1 MNIVECGVPSASAL
15 GREVIESAYFCDS
28 YSAPLTRPDLAIAD
42 IYAAIF
48 AHPPLTMK
56 LLLIVRNAIV
66 RPLGLRAPPAGQIM
80 RPELKGRYAVGEKVG
95 LWSIFFIDENE
106 IIAGA
111 DDRHQDFRVSV
122 LRVHAA
128 GGAASVIVSTICT
141 VHNLFGK
148 IYLFFIVPYHR
159 HGVKTL
165 LRNAVAAGR
174 L

>member
-1 MNIVECGVPSASAL
+1 MNIVECGVPSTSAL
-15 GREVIESAYFCDS
+15 GRDVIESAYFSDS
-28 YSAPLTRPDLAIAD
+28 YSAPLTRPDLAITD

-66 RPLGLRAPPAGQIM
+66 RRFGLRAPAAAVIM
-80 RPELKGRYAVGEKVG
+80 RAELKGRYAVGETVG
-95 LWSIFFIDENE
+95 LWSIFFIDKNE
-106 IIAGA
+106 IVAGGN
-111 DDRHQDFRVSV
+111 DRHQDFRVSV

-128 GGAASVIVSTICT
+128 NEASVVVSTICT

-159 HGVKTL
+159 HAVKTL

>member
-1 MNIVECGVPSASAL
+1 MNIVECGVPSTSAL
-15 GREVIESAYFCDS
+15 ARDVIESAYFCDS
-28 YSAPLTRPDLAIAD
+28 YSAPLMRRDLAITD

-48 AHPPLTMK
+48 AHLPLTMK

-80 RPELKGRYAVGEKVG
+80 HSELKGRYAVGEKVG

-106 IIAGA
+106 IVAGA
-111 DDRHQDFRVSV
+111 NDRHQDFRVSV
-122 LRVHAA
+122 LRVSAA
-128 GGAASVIVSTICT
+128 EGASVVVSTVCT

-159 HGVKTL
+159 HAVKTL

>member
-1 MNIVECGVPSASAL
+1 MNIVECGVPSTSAL
-15 GREVIESAYFCDS
+15 GRDVIESAYFCDS
-28 YSAPLTRPDLAIAD
+28 YSAPLTRPDLGITD

-48 AHPPLTMK
+48 AHLPLTMK

-66 RPLGLRAPPAGQIM
+66 GPLGLRAPPAGKIM
-80 RPELKGRYAVGEKVG
+80 RSELKGRYAVGEKVG

-106 IIAGA
+106 IVAGA
-111 DDRHQDFRVSV
+111 NDRHQDFRVSV

-128 GGAASVIVSTICT
+128 NGANVVVSTICT

>member
-1 MNIVECGVPSASAL
+1 MNVVECGVPSTSAL
-15 GREVIESAYFCDS
+15 GRDMIESAYFSDS
-28 YSAPLTRPDLAIAD
+28 YSAPLTRPDLAITD

-66 RPLGLRAPPAGQIM
+66 RRFGLRAPAAAVIM
-80 RPELKGRYAVGEKVG
+80 RAELEGRYAVGKRVG
-95 LWSIFFIDENE
+95 LWSIFFIDKNE
-106 IIAGA
+106 IVAGGN
-111 DDRHQDFRVSV
+111 DRHQDFRVSV

-128 GGAASVIVSTICT
+128 NGASVVVSTICT

-159 HGVKTL
+159 HAVKTL

>member
-1 MNIVECGVPSASAL
+1 MNIVECGVPSTSAL
-15 GREVIESAYFCDS
+15 GRDVIESAYFSDS
-28 YSAPLTRPDLAIAD
+28 YSAPLTRPDLAITD

-48 AHPPLTMK
+48 AHPPLTMN

-66 RPLGLRAPPAGQIM
+66 RRFGLRAPAAAVIM
-80 RPELKGRYAVGEKVG
+80 RAELKGRYAVGETVG
-95 LWSIFFIDENE
+95 LWSIFFIDKNE
-106 IIAGA
+106 IVAGGN
-111 DDRHQDFRVSV
+111 DRHQDFRVSV

-128 GGAASVIVSTICT
+128 NEASVVLSTICT

-159 HGVKTL
+159 HAVKTL

>member
-1 MNIVECGVPSASAL
+1 
-15 GREVIESAYFCDS
+15 
-28 YSAPLTRPDLAIAD
+28 
-42 IYAAIF
+42 
-48 AHPPLTMK
+48 MK

-80 RPELKGRYAVGEKVG
+80 HSELKGRYAVGEKVG

-106 IIAGA
+106 IVAGA
-111 DDRHQDFRVSV
+111 NDRHQDFRVSV
-122 LRVHAA
+122 LRVSAA
-128 GGAASVIVSTICT
+128 EGASVVVSTVCT

-159 HGVKTL
+159 HAVKTL

>member
-1 MNIVECGVPSASAL
+1 MNIVECGVPSTSAL

-28 YSAPLTRPDLAIAD
+28 YRAPLMRRDLEISD
-42 IYAAIF
+42 IYAAVF
-48 AHPPLTMK
+48 AHLPLTMK
-56 LLLIVRNAIV
+56 LLLIVRNTIV
-66 RPLGLRAPPAGQIM
+66 RPLGLRAPAAAAIM
-80 RPELKGRYAVGEKVG
+80 RAELKGRYAVGEKVG

-111 DDRHQDFRVSV
+111 NDRHQDFRVSV
-122 LRVHAA
+122 LRVSDAD
-128 GGAASVIVSTICT
+128 GASVVVSTICK